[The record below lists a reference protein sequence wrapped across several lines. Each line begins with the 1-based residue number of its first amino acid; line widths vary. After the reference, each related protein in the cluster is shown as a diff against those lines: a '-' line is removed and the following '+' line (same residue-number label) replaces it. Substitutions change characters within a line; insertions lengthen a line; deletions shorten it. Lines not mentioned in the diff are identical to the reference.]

1 MFLCFLIV
9 AKIVQTEHIETCFD
23 LPRCSLSYAKIVQKT
38 ETSVICYHYHIKKV
52 GPTGPTSIESYKKYT
67 HHALYVVLQKHF
79 IFHEVFY
86 LFMYELHYRSLI
98 LQLFDSYKRWIQ
110 MRKDG
115 GSTSTCPPVPTYIMS
130 VQVPRTKI
138 INITCQH
145 FSIIILCRQR

>member
-9 AKIVQTEHIETCFD
+9 AKIVQTERKETCFD
-23 LPRCSLSYAKIVQKT
+23 LPKCSLSYAKIVQKN

-52 GPTGPTSIESYKKYT
+52 GPKGPTSIESYKKI
-67 HHALYVVLQKHF
+67 HASRALCSATKTLHF
-79 IFHEVFY
+79 SWSFY
-86 LFMYELHYRSLI
+86 LFMYGLHYRSLI
-98 LQLFDSYKRWIQ
+98 LQLFDPYKRWIQ
-110 MRKDG
+110 MRKDSE
-115 GSTSTCPPVPTYIMS
+115 STFTCPPVPTYIMS